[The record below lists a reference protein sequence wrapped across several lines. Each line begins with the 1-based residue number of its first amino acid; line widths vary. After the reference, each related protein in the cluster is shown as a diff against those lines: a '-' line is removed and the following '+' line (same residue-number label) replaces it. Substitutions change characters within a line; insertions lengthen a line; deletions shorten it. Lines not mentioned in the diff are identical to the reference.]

1 MDGIDDIF
9 VTHVINTSLVISIV
23 VVIRCLCE
31 ERPSLVSPRLTDA
44 GERLSMNIGSQLPAT
59 ALMSEFILISRLS
72 VVTFFDDNFF
82 SLMISQIRVRMG
94 EWDFSSARYS

>member
-1 MDGIDDIF
+1 MDGIADIF

-23 VVIRCLCE
+23 VIRCLCE
-31 ERPSLVSPRLTDA
+31 ERPSLASPRLTDA
-44 GERLSMNIGSQLPAT
+44 EERLSMNTGLQLLAT
-59 ALMSEFILISRLS
+59 ALMSELILVSRLS
-72 VVTFFDDNFF
+72 VFIFFDNNFF

>member
-1 MDGIDDIF
+1 MALLTFF
-9 VTHVINTSLVISIV
+9 VIHVINTSLVISI

-44 GERLSMNIGSQLPAT
+44 EERLSMNTGSQLLAT
-59 ALMSEFILISRLS
+59 ALMSELILVRLS

>member
-1 MDGIDDIF
+1 MDGIADIF
-9 VTHVINTSLVISIV
+9 VTHVINTSLVISII

-44 GERLSMNIGSQLPAT
+44 EERLSMNTGSQLLAT
-59 ALMSEFILISRLS
+59 ALMSELILVRLS
-72 VVTFFDDNFF
+72 VVTFFDNNFF

>member
-1 MDGIDDIF
+1 MYYGLNAFNVLTLDGIADIF

-23 VVIRCLCE
+23 VTRCLCE

-59 ALMSEFILISRLS
+59 ALMSEFILVRL
-72 VVTFFDDNFF
+72 
-82 SLMISQIRVRMG
+82 
-94 EWDFSSARYS
+94 